1 MSSIRAEVRQ
11 FVMTYSDY
19 AWTGRAIARLVSFAQ
34 FPTVTF
40 YQLLLLILN
49 GFDQRY
55 QASINFYLTS
65 AIDKSQQHHDQ
76 ELKSWE
82 RRESNPRQLGEK
94 SESYLFA
101 MPPPPTFSFV

>member
-34 FPTVTF
+34 FPTFMF
-40 YQLLLLILN
+40 YQLLLLALN
-49 GFDQRY
+49 GFDQHY
-55 QASINFYLTS
+55 LASINFPLTS

-82 RRESNPRQLGEK
+82 RRE
-94 SESYLFA
+94 
-101 MPPPPTFSFV
+101 